1 MGATD
6 GFSKGSWGVYTDFQE
21 ALEKQFVA
29 PMRLYVEQLLA
40 LQQEGLG
47 KSVKI
52 LKHFARSK
60 IKLVT

>member
-6 GFSKGSWGVYTDFQE
+6 GLSKASWEVYTDFKE

-29 PMRLYVEQLLA
+29 PMHLEQLLA
-40 LQQEGLG
+40 LQQEGWG

-52 LKHFARSK
+52 LKNFARAK
-60 IKLVT
+60 IKLFN